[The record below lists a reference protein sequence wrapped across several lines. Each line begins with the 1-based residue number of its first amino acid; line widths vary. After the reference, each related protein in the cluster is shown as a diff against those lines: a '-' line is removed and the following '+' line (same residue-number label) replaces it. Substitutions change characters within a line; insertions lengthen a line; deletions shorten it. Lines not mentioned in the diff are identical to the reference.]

1 MDGKKKILRR
11 LNVYFAKIK
20 KNYICFLMFT
30 VREVRCLH
38 QKASNPSRER
48 LDYPRL
54 QKQPRRQIVA
64 NVAKYW
70 KTRNRTFCHSFYSCC
85 YKMRNTY
92 LEEAVCAL
100 WAKLIYRTDANIR
113 ISRKNKKYKKW
124 NKVIQSQKKSST
136 TVDPAT
142 NGFVRHINMKWHF
155 RIRRMFLHFRIY
167 IK

>member
-1 MDGKKKILRR
+1 
-11 LNVYFAKIK
+11 
-20 KNYICFLMFT
+20 MFT

-100 WAKLIYRTDANIR
+100 WAKLIYMTDSNIR
-113 ISRKNKKYKKW
+113 F
-124 NKVIQSQKKSST
+124 SQKSIKRIKNQIKLFKVRQS
-136 TVDPAT
+136 PALQRT
-142 NGFVRHINMKWHF
+142 LLQIDLLGIQIWSDIFEF
-155 RIRRMFLHFRIY
+155 AGCFY
-167 IK
+167 IFEYA